1 MTATAELLR
10 IKIHSPIKEWKIE
23 MLKETNKMVFERF
36 LDIKKKLKILLGN
49 VYSKGKI
56 DNL

>member
-1 MTATAELLR
+1 
-10 IKIHSPIKEWKIE
+10 